1 MHLTLIP
8 VIWFRLASEKHH
20 IAPEKQSRSFIV
32 SKIFWVS
39 MPPDTS
45 SCMVCLCTHYA
56 PDHSQPDG
64 YGPAV
69 CCIRDWNVYFEFFL
83 EAKTFL
89 RPNFTTRTTNIQI
102 LELKLTNLKKHAN
115 IKNCMLLYDKPPIL
129 ADLEDCWCKH
139 SNEKRNLTIA
149 ESLQNPPQNAAH
161 YHQSSQ
167 TN

>member
-1 MHLTLIP
+1 MHLTIP
-8 VIWFRLASEKHH
+8 NQMATALLCVVLETEMFTLNFFWKLKHFYD
-20 IAPEKQSRSFIV
+20 Q
-32 SKIFWVS
+32 
-39 MPPDTS
+39 T
-45 SCMVCLCTHYA
+45 LQQG
-56 PDHSQPDG
+56 QP
-64 YGPAV
+64 
-69 CCIRDWNVYFEFFL
+69 
-83 EAKTFL
+83 
-89 RPNFTTRTTNIQI
+89 NIQI
-102 LELKLTNLKKHAN
+102 LELKLTNLKKHAT

>member
-1 MHLTLIP
+1 MHLTIP
-8 VIWFRLASEKHH
+8 NLMAT
-20 IAPEKQSRSFIV
+20 AL
-32 SKIFWVS
+32 
-39 MPPDTS
+39 
-45 SCMVCLCTHYA
+45 LCVVLETEMFTL
-56 PDHSQPDG
+56 
-64 YGPAV
+64 
-69 CCIRDWNVYFEFFL
+69 NFFL

-102 LELKLTNLKKHAN
+102 LELKLTNLKKHAT